1 VLKPWL
7 KECWCIPPEYNAEF
21 VAAMEDV
28 LAVCVRPPD
37 PARPLVCMDEA
48 SKQLVKETRRPQP
61 AQPGHPARYD
71 AEYERAGV
79 RNLFLAVAP
88 LEGWRT
94 VQVTEHRTRTDWA
107 AFMRTVADTRFPT
120 AERIVVVQDN
130 LNTHGPASFYE
141 AYPPA
146 EARRLTE
153 RFEFHYTP
161 KHGSWLN
168 IAENEL
174 SCLTSQCV
182 ADRRFG
188 DVPTL
193 RTEATAWSSDV
204 NSIQRGVDWQMK
216 IDDARCKLKSVYPK
230 IKL

>member
-7 KECWCIPPEYNAEF
+7 QEVWCIAPEANAEF

-28 LAVCVRPPD
+28 LEVYQRPPD
-37 PARPLVCMDEA
+37 PRRPLVCMDEA
-48 SKQLVKETRRPQP
+48 SKQLVKETRLGHP
-61 AQPGHPARYD
+61 AQPGQAARYD

-79 RNLFLAVAP
+79 RNLFLATAP
-88 LEGWRT
+88 LLGWRC
-94 VQVTEHRTRTDWA
+94 VEVTAHRTRSDWA
-107 AFMRTVADTRFPT
+107 AFMRTLADTVFPT
-120 AERIVVVQDN
+120 AERIVVMEDN

-168 IAENEL
+168 MAEIEL
-174 SCLTSQCV
+174 SVLARQCL
-182 ADRRFG
+182 DRRIP
-188 DVPTL
+188 DVVTL
-193 RTEATAWSSDV
+193 ETEVAAWVTQRNAAGAT
-204 NSIQRGVDWQMK
+204 IDWQFTTT
-216 IDDARCKLKSVYPK
+216 DARIKLKHLYPSVGP
-230 IKL
+230 

>member
-1 VLKPWL
+1 L
-7 KECWCIPPEYNAEF
+7 KECWCIPPEANAEF

-28 LAVCVRPPD
+28 LEVYLRPPD

-61 AQPGHPARYD
+61 AQPGQPARYD

-94 VQVTEHRTRTDWA
+94 VAVTEQRTRTDWA
-107 AFMRTVADTRFPT
+107 AFMRTLADTCFPT
-120 AERIVVVQDN
+120 AERIVVLQDN

-168 IAENEL
+168 MAEIEL
-174 SCLTSQCV
+174 SVLSRQCL
-182 ADRRFG
+182 DRRIP
-188 DVPTL
+188 DAATL
-193 RTEATAWSSDV
+193 EAEVAAWVSRR
-204 NSIQRGVDWQMK
+204 NEARATIDWQFTTA
-216 IDDARCKLKSVYPK
+216 DARIKLKHLYPSVDP
-230 IKL
+230 

>member
-1 VLKPWL
+1 
-7 KECWCIPPEYNAEF
+7 
-21 VAAMEDV
+21 MEDALDV
-28 LAVCVRPPD
+28 YVRPPD

-61 AQPGHPARYD
+61 AQPGQPARYD

-94 VQVTEHRTRTDWA
+94 VAVTEQRTRTDWA
-107 AFMRTVADTRFPT
+107 AFMRMLADTRFPT
-120 AERIVVVQDN
+120 AERIVVLQDN

-161 KHGSWLN
+161 RHGSWLN
-168 IAENEL
+168 MAEIEL
-174 SCLTSQCV
+174 SVLARQCL
-182 ADRRFG
+182 DRRIP
-188 DVPTL
+188 DAAML
-193 RTEATAWSSDV
+193 EAEVAAWV
-204 NSIQRGVDWQMK
+204 NRRNEARATIDWQFTTA
-216 IDDARCKLKSVYPK
+216 DARIKLKHLYPSVSA
-230 IKL
+230 

>member
-1 VLKPWL
+1 
-7 KECWCIPPEYNAEF
+7 
-21 VAAMEDV
+21 MEDV
-28 LAVCVRPPD
+28 LAGCLRPRD

-48 SKQLVKETRRPQP
+48 SKQLVKETRLLQP
-61 AQPGHPARYD
+61 AQPGQPARYD

-94 VQVTEHRTRTDWA
+94 VAVTERRTRTDWA

-120 AERIVVVQDN
+120 AERIVVLQDN

-168 IAENEL
+168 MAEIEL
-174 SCLTSQCV
+174 SVLSRQCL
-182 ADRRFG
+182 DRRIP
-188 DVPTL
+188 DAATL
-193 RTEATAWSSDV
+193 ETEVAAWVDRRNGSGAT
-204 NSIQRGVDWQMK
+204 IDWQFTTA
-216 IDDARCKLKSVYPK
+216 DARIKLKHLYPSVDP
-230 IKL
+230 

>member
-1 VLKPWL
+1 
-7 KECWCIPPEYNAEF
+7 
-21 VAAMEDV
+21 
-28 LAVCVRPPD
+28 
-37 PARPLVCMDEA
+37 MDEA

-61 AQPGHPARYD
+61 AQAGQPARYD

-94 VQVTEHRTRTDWA
+94 VAVTEQRTRTDWA
-107 AFMRTVADTRFPT
+107 AFMRTLADTRYPT
-120 AERIVVVQDN
+120 AERIVVLQDN

-168 IAENEL
+168 MAEIEL
-174 SCLTSQCV
+174 SVLARQCL
-182 ADRRFG
+182 DRRIP
-188 DVPTL
+188 DAATL
-193 RTEATAWSSDV
+193 ETEVAAWVNRRNEARAT
-204 NSIQRGVDWQMK
+204 IDWQFTTA
-216 IDDARCKLKSVYPK
+216 DARIKLKHLYPSVSS
-230 IKL
+230 

>member
-7 KECWCIPPEYNAEF
+7 KACWCIPPEANAEF

-28 LAVCVRPPD
+28 LDVYQRPPD

-48 SKQLVKETRRPQP
+48 SKQLVKETR
-61 AQPGHPARYD
+61 PGRAGGPGRPARYD

-88 LEGWRT
+88 LAGWRR
-94 VQVTEHRTRTDWA
+94 VAVTEHRTRTDWA
-107 AFMRTVADTRFPT
+107 AFMRELADSVFPT

-141 AYPPA
+141 AYAPA
-146 EARRLTE
+146 EARRLAE

-168 IAENEL
+168 MAEIEL
-174 SCLTSQCV
+174 SVLARQCL
-182 ADRRFG
+182 DRRIG
-188 DVPTL
+188 DAPTL
-193 RTEATAWSSDV
+193 EAEVTAWV
-204 NSIQRGVDWQMK
+204 AQRNGAETTIDWQFTTA
-216 IDDARCKLKSVYPK
+216 DARIKLKHLYPSVGS
-230 IKL
+230 

>member
-1 VLKPWL
+1 
-7 KECWCIPPEYNAEF
+7 
-21 VAAMEDV
+21 MEDV
-28 LAVCVRPPD
+28 LDVYQRPPD

-48 SKQLVKETRRPQP
+48 SKQLVKETRPGPP
-61 AQPGHPARYD
+61 AQPGQPARYD

-88 LEGWRT
+88 LLGWRC
-94 VQVTEHRTRTDWA
+94 VEVTEHRTRADWA
-107 AFMRTVADTRFPT
+107 AFMRELADRVFPT

-141 AYPPA
+141 AYAPA

-168 IAENEL
+168 MAEIEL
-174 SCLTSQCV
+174 SVLARQSL
-182 ADRRFG
+182 DRRIP
-188 DVPTL
+188 DAATL
-193 RTEATAWSSDV
+193 EAEVTAWAA
-204 NSIQRGVDWQMK
+204 QRNGAGATIDWQFTTA
-216 IDDARCKLKSVYPK
+216 DARIKLKHLYPSVGP
-230 IKL
+230 